1 MTNVIGSAV
10 PPTTSLSSGPA
21 SGTASQ
27 VSARPS
33 GTREWGFVETLRN
46 ALDQAEQLQTGAD
59 AKVQAM
65 LSGDGIDVHS
75 AMIAVEKADL
85 SFQLM
90 MQVRNKIVAAYQEI
104 SRMQF

>member
-1 MTNVIGSAV
+1 MSNIIGAAAQTANAV
-10 PPTTSLSSGPA
+10 STSPLG
-21 SGTASQ
+21 Q
-27 VSARPS
+27 VSSRPS
-33 GTREWGFVETLRN
+33 GAREWGFVETLRN

-59 AKVQAM
+59 EKVQTM
-65 LSGDGIDVHS
+65 LSGDGMDVHS
-75 AMIAVEKADL
+75 AMIAVEKSDL

>member
-1 MTNVIGSAV
+1 VAINSV
-10 PPTTSLSSGPA
+10 PRSTP
-21 SGTASQ
+21 
-27 VSARPS
+27 
-33 GTREWGFVETLRN
+33 REWGFVETLRGAMDQVEQAQGTADTKVA
-46 ALDQAEQLQTGAD
+46 ALLDG
-59 AKVQAM
+59 
-65 LSGDGIDVHS
+65 SGMDVHT